1 MSLDSLKHTFKN
13 LFNLSPDTIFFA
25 PGRVNLIGEHIDYN
39 GGLVFPCAITK
50 GTYAVVSKRTDFTF
64 KLYSE
69 NFKGLGIFTL
79 SLDALEPKKEDHWT
93 NYVKGVLS
101 ILLKKGHSIPFGLNM
116 VIYGDLPN
124 GAGLSSSASLEMLM
138 CKIFNTYYHLQIS
151 PDQMALIGKQ
161 VENEYIG
168 VNSGI
173 MDQFAIALG
182 KQDSALLLDC
192 ATQHYEYV
200 PFNMQNYELV
210 IMNTNKRREL
220 ADSKY
225 NERRS
230 ECETALSELQT
241 KLAIK
246 TLGDFDLETFDE
258 YSYLIKEENRIKR
271 ARHAVSENQR
281 TLEARKALEAGN
293 LERFGRLMNAS
304 HVSLEHDYEVTGLEL
319 DTLVHTAWQQEG
331 VLGARM
337 TGAGF
342 GGCGIAIVKKDKV
355 EDFKTAV
362 GKRYVEVVGYAPD
375 FYVAEIASGS
385 KVLSH
390 K

>member
-220 ADSKY
+220 SDSKY
-225 NERRS
+225 NERFS
-230 ECETALSELQT
+230 ECTTSLELLKQHFNIHNLCNLQSDSLEKIQSLLSPTLYKRVKHVITENERVHAAA
-241 KLAIK
+241 KYLAVNDIIK
-246 TLGDFDLETFDE
+246 
-258 YSYLIKEENRIKR
+258 
-271 ARHAVSENQR
+271 
-281 TLEARKALEAGN
+281 
-293 LERFGRLMNAS
+293 FGEVLNAS
-304 HVSLEHDYEVTGLEL
+304 HQSLMEDYEVTGIEL
-319 DTLVHTAWQQEG
+319 DTLVLSAQKAG
-331 VLGARM
+331 AVGARM

-342 GGCGIAIVKKDKV
+342 GGCAIAVV
-355 EDFKTAV
+355 AKTQTDALI
-362 GKRYVEVVGYAPD
+362 KEVSAIYEKNIGYAAS
-375 FYVAEIASGS
+375 FYKATVGNGPSQI
-385 KVLSH
+385 L
-390 K
+390 